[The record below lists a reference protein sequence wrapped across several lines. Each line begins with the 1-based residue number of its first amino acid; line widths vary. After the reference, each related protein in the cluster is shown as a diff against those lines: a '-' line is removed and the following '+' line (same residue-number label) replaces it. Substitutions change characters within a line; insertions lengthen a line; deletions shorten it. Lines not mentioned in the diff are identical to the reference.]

1 MFDKMR
7 NKKQEEDNQEYSQV
21 PKIYQETYR
30 EMTEATKKGD
40 FQEVLRLAQMLKN
53 QGAAQEYWAMQ
64 MSIAYLN
71 FGKTASA
78 KSCIEPLY
86 REYPDEPTVS
96 VQRAVCLYE
105 DGEFLEAE
113 KTLERIYP
121 PDTYLPFYYST
132 YGDVLE
138 NQGRLE
144 EAYGKYRVVID
155 EFQNGYD
162 PGQEL
167 VDGVFQRLI
176 ELGMAC
182 GLDTVDQDTDEYLRF
197 LQGADR
203 TEELQRRVAENLI
216 LFAHYLGTEKY
227 RPPFLRLADGLQK
240 MEFMANPIY
249 KGTLWSAY
257 VALES
262 YEINA
267 DSQVSPFTFDLI
279 TRATDVGTEED
290 RAIDEQM
297 GLENTEE
304 LQEAETELLMMEYFA
319 GKRMPGIQKELEHI
333 RTQYPYSY
341 EAVKELTEDLE
352 RNPKAASDK
361 YLKLLQERTD
371 SFGYTKSYFDR
382 IYETHYGNGA
392 ETVLWDSEEGSY
404 MRQGKKIGRNDPCPC
419 GSGKKYKHCCG
430 KK

>member
-1 MFDKMR
+1 MLLFDKMR
-7 NKKQEEDNQEYSQV
+7 NKKREEDHQEYEQV
-21 PKIYQETYR
+21 PETYR
-30 EMTEATKKGD
+30 EMVEKIEKGD
-40 FQEVLRLAQMLKN
+40 FQEALRLAQMLKK
-53 QGAAQEYWAMQ
+53 QGADQEYWAMQ
-64 MSIAYLN
+64 MSIAYLGL
-71 FGKTASA
+71 GKTANA

-86 REYPDEPTVS
+86 REYPDELTFS

-105 DGEFLEAE
+105 DGEFFEAE

-138 NQGRLE
+138 NQGKLE
-144 EAYGKYRVVID
+144 EAYEKYRVVID
-155 EFQNGYD
+155 EFQNEYD

-167 VDGVFQRLI
+167 IDGVFQRLI

-182 GLDTVDQDTDEYLRF
+182 DLDTVDQDMEEYLHF
-197 LQGADR
+197 LSGADQ
-203 TEELQRRVAENLI
+203 TEELQKRVAENLI
-216 LFAHYLGTEKY
+216 LFAHYLETERY

-279 TRATDVGTEED
+279 TRATEVGTEEEQKID
-290 RAIDEQM
+290 RMLDQADEE
-297 GLENTEE
+297 GK
-304 LQEAETELLMMEYFA
+304 TELLLMEYFA

-392 ETVLWDSEEGSY
+392 ETVLWDSEDGSY

>member
-155 EFQNGYD
+155 EFQNGHD

-182 GLDTVDQDTDEYLRF
+182 GLDTVDKIRMSIFASYREQIV
-197 LQGADR
+197 QKSCSGAWR
-203 TEELQRRVAENLI
+203 KT
-216 LFAHYLGTEKY
+216 
-227 RPPFLRLADGLQK
+227 
-240 MEFMANPIY
+240 
-249 KGTLWSAY
+249 
-257 VALES
+257 
-262 YEINA
+262 
-267 DSQVSPFTFDLI
+267 
-279 TRATDVGTEED
+279 
-290 RAIDEQM
+290 
-297 GLENTEE
+297 
-304 LQEAETELLMMEYFA
+304 
-319 GKRMPGIQKELEHI
+319 
-333 RTQYPYSY
+333 
-341 EAVKELTEDLE
+341 
-352 RNPKAASDK
+352 
-361 YLKLLQERTD
+361 
-371 SFGYTKSYFDR
+371 
-382 IYETHYGNGA
+382 
-392 ETVLWDSEEGSY
+392 
-404 MRQGKKIGRNDPCPC
+404 
-419 GSGKKYKHCCG
+419 
-430 KK
+430 